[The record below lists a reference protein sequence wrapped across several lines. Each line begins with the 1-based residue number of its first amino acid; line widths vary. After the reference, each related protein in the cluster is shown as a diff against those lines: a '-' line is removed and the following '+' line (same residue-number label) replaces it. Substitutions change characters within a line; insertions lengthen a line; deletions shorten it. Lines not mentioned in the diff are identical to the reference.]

1 MGSFRHIDGIS
12 CGRPCGKALSCGR
25 HPCNKTCHA
34 GECDDSNC
42 TQPCKEPRLNCG
54 HPCNAPCH
62 DGQCPNTPCMEK
74 IKMNCSCGNLTSTV
88 ICSSNSGMNNAL
100 LADHIRDLNN
110 GNSSTINFKDLAIS
124 KKTDRLDC
132 NEDCAKIDR
141 NRRLALALQLENPD
155 VSAKLSAP
163 KYSEFLKEIT
173 RKDPNFATMVH
184 EKLTELVRLA
194 KESKQ
199 KSRSHSF
206 DVMNR
211 DKRQFVHELSDHFGI
226 ESESYDA
233 EPKRNV
239 VATAVKDRVWLPS
252 QSILDVVQGLRKA
265 PAPIAINPNP
275 KPTFTTLQPSS
286 MLKLSSTNTND
297 DSSSK
302 PIVVDY
308 FDFDG

>member
-1 MGSFRHIDGIS
+1 M
-12 CGRPCGKALSCGR
+12 
-25 HPCNKTCHA
+25 
-34 GECDDSNC
+34 
-42 TQPCKEPRLNCG
+42 
-54 HPCNAPCH
+54 
-62 DGQCPNTPCMEK
+62 
-74 IKMNCSCGNLTSTV
+74 
-88 ICSSNSGMNNAL
+88 
-100 LADHIRDLNN
+100 
-110 GNSSTINFKDLAIS
+110 
-124 KKTDRLDC
+124 
-132 NEDCAKIDR
+132 
-141 NRRLALALQLENPD
+141 
-155 VSAKLSAP
+155 
-163 KYSEFLKEIT
+163 KEIT

-265 PAPIAINPNP
+265 PTPIAINPNP